1 MKLSEFVQVL
11 DRIGLLIHSPKS
23 YLDVEVLGIV
33 SDSRA
38 IKPGMLFVAIKGLT
52 VDGHD
57 FLDQAVNKGAV
68 AVVGEKRDV
77 EIPIPYICVLNS
89 RIALAHLSAAWHGFP
104 AQKMRV
110 IGVTGTDGKTTTS
123 HLIYQI
129 LKTAG
134 YSVGMISTVSAVIG
148 DENLDTGFHVTTP
161 DAPQVQQLLATM
173 AKREP
178 SPITHVVLETT
189 SHGLAQYRV
198 SACEYDIGVFT
209 NITHEHLDF
218 HGSYANYC
226 AAKARLLDE
235 LEHTARKSI
244 GNIRLAVLN
253 RDDQSF
259 DYLWDYKQ
267 RLPSV
272 RVITYGLHG
281 EADVRAEKVEIKHQR
296 PQFMIVSK
304 QHSHFVQLRLVGEYH
319 VSNALAAWCATVEGL
334 GAAPEAARLA
344 LGQVEYIPGRMEKI
358 DLGQPYLA
366 IVDFA
371 HTPNALRNALSSA
384 RKLTDGKVVA
394 VFGSAGLRDRE
405 KRWQMA
411 EIGVKLAEIC
421 ILTAEDP
428 RTESVE
434 AILLE
439 MKSGAEKG
447 GGVEGVNYFRI
458 ADRREAIRQAVRMA
472 EPGDVVLV
480 LGKGHEQSMCFGE
493 IEYAW
498 DDRVALRSAIA
509 EQLGI
514 PGPEMPYLP
523 DLPL

>member
-1 MKLSEFVQVL
+1 MKLSELVTALKEVANLMPNLSNFS
-11 DRIGLLIHSPKS
+11 DREIH
-23 YLDVEVLGIV
+23 GIV
-33 SDSRA
+33 SDSREV
-38 IKPGMLFVAIKGLT
+38 KPGMLFVAIKGLS
-52 VDGHD
+52 VDGHN
-57 FLDQAVNKGAV
+57 FVFQAIQNGAV
-68 AVVGEKRDV
+68 AIVGEREDL
-77 EIPIPYICVLNS
+77 EISIPYVRVSNS
-89 RIALAHLSAAWHGFP
+89 RMALAYLNAAWYGFP
-104 AQKMRV
+104 ARKMTV

-123 HLIYQI
+123 SFIYQI

-134 YSVGMISTVSAVIG
+134 FSVGMISTVSAFIE
-148 DENLDTGFHVTTP
+148 DERIDTGFHVTTP
-161 DAPQVQQLLATM
+161 DAPQIQHLLSKM
-173 AKREP
+173 VNRKP

-218 HGSYANYC
+218 HGSYENYRL
-226 AAKARLLDE
+226 AKAQLIAE
-235 LEHTARKSI
+235 LENTVEKSV
-244 GNIRLAVLN
+244 GNFRIAVLN
-253 RDDQSF
+253 RDDKSF
-259 DYLWDYKQ
+259 DYLQEYARGFPK
-267 RLPSV
+267 V
-272 RVITYGLHG
+272 RVITYGRSD
-281 EADVRAEKVEIKHQR
+281 EADVRADQIELVDQR
-296 PQFMIVSK
+296 PRFTITSK
-304 QHSHFVQLRLVGEYH
+304 GVKEPVQLSLVGEYN

-334 GAAPEAARLA
+334 KIPAEVARLA
-344 LGQVEYIPGRMEKI
+344 LSQVDYIPGRMEKI
-358 DLGQPYLA
+358 DLGQPYMA

-371 HTPNALRNALSSA
+371 HTPNALENALKSA
-384 RKLTDGKVVA
+384 RGLTKGKIIA

-411 EIGVKLAEIC
+411 EIGVRIADIC

-434 AILLE
+434 AILQE
-439 MKSGAEKG
+439 MKKGADQG
-447 GGVEGVNYFRI
+447 GGVEGKNYFRI

-472 EPGDVVLV
+472 TQGDAVLV

-523 DLPL
+523 I